1 MAGRAEGR
9 PGLPWVVAATV
20 LAAGSAAAL
29 LLPWWRAGGPPPVLL
44 TDGLPLPLPP
54 DARAGWEV
62 VGGPVAV
69 LLVALAPVA
78 VVATAV
84 AVLARTGLAGARTAA
99 AAAGAAGVAAAGT
112 GLVAWPGSTAGGAW
126 VTGLAGLAAVV
137 LAVLTPGGNGRRTGR
152 ERRTRRVG
160 VVVTAVALVT
170 AVLTALLPGV
180 PRVPG
185 PAAEGPFVRL
195 AVLDARAPL
204 RAGEPALGL
213 DPGSALTLA
222 LDDGGPVVVGD
233 RGVVGL
239 DPTGRA
245 RVVARTE
252 EDVRVGDGGRV
263 LGVAAGR
270 VARLLG
276 DTVLV
281 TGLAPGDPTL
291 VAVPEVA
298 ATSPV
303 GSDGSV
309 WLRGRADP
317 PGTLRRL
324 DLDSYDGGQRLPV
337 VYLPVVTVREPEDG
351 VPVDVTEVRPVD
363 AGALRVVREG
373 PGTRLERLAPTATGL
388 DATRLAGAPDPACGL
403 TSGGPTSLLPDG
415 GPVAV
420 DAGGGTWLPAGGR
433 LVRLAPDGVLRAV
446 PAALP
451 GPVTALLATPD
462 GAVVLATRGPGAAL
476 WRMPDAAAA
485 LADLPPVPA
494 DCVADPPAVGPPVVL
509 VPVANTAGDPVGSPL
524 GADGRFASG
533 DRGTGAVAAVPPGG
547 APPVPLGTRDDGA
560 TGPVWPDGS
569 GGAWWLE
576 TADELLTP
584 VHAPAGG
591 PLQRLAPVPD
601 PAPREGAVL
610 LPDLGGAVP
619 LLAGVAGA
627 FALDGGTAARVAD
640 GPVTGGVVRADGRGW
655 VLSDGRLLALDA
667 GRVTGAVID
676 AGPQRGAGVPVVV
689 QLARGVAPDRLD
701 LPGASV
707 GLDATGRAVV
717 LSGGVVLAV
726 DDAGAVRVVA
736 QDRRLDRLVTVEGGL
751 VDVEDGVLR
760 RVELPG

>member
-1 MAGRAEGR
+1 MAGRAQAGSAAR
-9 PGLPWVVAATV
+9 GPVPWVTAATV

-44 TDGLPLPLPP
+44 TDDPPLPLPP
-54 DARAGWEV
+54 DARSGWEV
-62 VGGPVAV
+62 VGAPVAV
-69 LLVALAPVA
+69 LLVALALVA

-84 AVLARTGLAGARTAA
+84 AAAARTGLAAARTGA
-99 AAAGAAGVAAAGT
+99 AAAGAAGVAAAGV
-112 GLVAWPGSTAGGAW
+112 GPVAWPWSTAGGAW
-126 VTGLAGLAAVV
+126 VAGLAGLAAAV
-137 LAVLTPGGNGRRTGR
+137 LAVLVPGGDGRPAGA
-152 ERRTRRVG
+152 ERRTRRVA
-160 VVVTAVALVT
+160 VVVALVT

-185 PAAEGPFVRL
+185 PAADGPFVRL
-195 AVLDARAPL
+195 TVLDGRAPL

-213 DPGSALTLA
+213 DPGGALSLA
-222 LDDGGPVVVGD
+222 LDDGGPLVVGD
-233 RGVVGL
+233 RGVAGI

-252 EDVRVGDGGRV
+252 EGARDGGRV
-263 LGVAAGR
+263 LGVGGGR

-281 TGLAPGDPTL
+281 TGLTPGDPTL
-291 VAVPEVA
+291 VSVPEVA
-298 ATSPV
+298 AASTV
-303 GSDGSV
+303 GADGSV
-309 WLRGRADP
+309 WLRGSPDP

-324 DLDSYDGGQRLPV
+324 DLDSYDGVQRLPV
-337 VYLPVVTVREPEDG
+337 VYLPVVTVRDPEDG
-351 VPVDVTEVRPVD
+351 VAGDVADVRPVD
-363 AGALRVVREG
+363 GGALRVVREG
-373 PGTRLERLAPTATGL
+373 PGTRLERLTPTATGL
-388 DATRLAGAPDPACGL
+388 DAQRLAGAPDPACGL
-403 TSGGPTSLLPDG
+403 NSGGPTSLLPDG

-420 DAGGGTWLPAGGR
+420 DADGGTWLPADGR

-446 PAALP
+446 PVPLP

-462 GAVVLATRGPGAAL
+462 GGLVLTTRGPGAAL
-476 WRMPDAAAA
+476 WGLPGAAAA
-485 LADLPPVPA
+485 LADLPVVP
-494 DCVADPPAVGPPVVL
+494 DGCVADPPAVGPPVVL

-524 GADGRFASG
+524 GADGRYASG
-533 DRGTGAVAAVPPGG
+533 DRGTGAVVAVPPGG
-547 APPVPLGTRDDGA
+547 APPVPLGVRDDGT
-560 TGPVWPDGS
+560 TGPAWPDGS

-576 TADELLTP
+576 SADELLTP

-591 PLQRLAPVPD
+591 PVQRLAPVPD
-601 PAPREGAVL
+601 PAPREGAAL
-610 LPDLGGAVP
+610 LPDLGGATP

-655 VLSDGRLLALDA
+655 LLSDGRLLALDG
-667 GRVTGAVID
+667 GRTAGAVID
-676 AGPQRGAGVPVVV
+676 AGPQRGAGVPVAV

-726 DDAGAVRVVA
+726 DDAGAVTVVA
-736 QDRRLDRLVTVEGGL
+736 QDHRLDELVTVEGGL
-751 VDVEDGVLR
+751 VEEQDGVLR